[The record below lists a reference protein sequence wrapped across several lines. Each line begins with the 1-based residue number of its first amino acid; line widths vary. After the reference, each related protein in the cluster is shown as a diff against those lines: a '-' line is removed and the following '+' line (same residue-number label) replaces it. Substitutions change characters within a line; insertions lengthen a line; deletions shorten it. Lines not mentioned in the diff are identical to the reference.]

1 LPFQPVYRVKD
12 LDPMGDDMTG
22 EGCTR
27 RSVLGASGAGVLGVG
42 LIGLAGCSTGSKS
55 SSSGSPSAGATS
67 AGSSADGG
75 SGGAAALVKLS
86 DVPVG
91 GSVAAKSAG
100 KPVVVSQK
108 TPGAVTAFSAI
119 CTHMGCTVN
128 AGGNQFHCPCHGSVY
143 DAFTGAVVHGPAPA
157 PLTAIPVKVVG
168 GDVVTG

>member
-1 LPFQPVYRVKD
+1 
-12 LDPMGDDMTG
+12 MTD

-27 RSVLGASGAGVLGVG
+27 RSVLGASGASVLGVG
-42 LIGLAGCSTGSKS
+42 LIGLAGCSSGSKS
-55 SSSGSPSAGATS
+55 SSPGSPSAG
-67 AGSSADGG
+67 G
-75 SGGAAALVKLS
+75 AALVKLS

-128 AGGNQFHCPCHGSVY
+128 AGGAQFHCPCHGSVY

-157 PLTAIPVKVVG
+157 ALTAVPVKLVG

>member
-1 LPFQPVYRVKD
+1 
-12 LDPMGDDMTG
+12 
-22 EGCTR
+22 
-27 RSVLGASGAGVLGVG
+27 VLGVG
-42 LIGLAGCSTGSKS
+42 LIGLAGCSSGSKS
-55 SSSGSPSAGATS
+55 SSSGSPSAG
-67 AGSSADGG
+67 G
-75 SGGAAALVKLS
+75 AALVKLS

-128 AGGNQFHCPCHGSVY
+128 AGGAQFHCPCHGSVY

-157 PLTAIPVKVVG
+157 ALTAVPVKLVG